1 MKAMKKEK
9 LFTRNFTLLILGQV
23 SSLTGNYTLKF
34 ALSMYV
40 LEQTGSASIFAGM
53 LSAALLPTVL
63 LSPFGGILADRANR
77 KHIMVALD
85 ALSGLSVLAV
95 GLLLPLGR
103 ELWVIGALLVLL
115 SVLAAFESPTVQACV
130 PQMVS
135 PQNLVQGNAVV
146 SQVSAV
152 TSLVTPFLGSLFYTA
167 FGIGPVFAAA
177 VACFWLTALLE
188 CMIRLEY
195 QKPPRTAGIGAIVR
209 EDLAVSAHFLRREQ
223 PDILKLLLLAAL
235 AGMFVSGTAVVG
247 FPYLV
252 RTVLGLSATYYG
264 AAESAMGAAAILGSL
279 CAGLLGKKLRVRD
292 MAAIFLS
299 FGLSLFPI
307 GFSFLLPVG
316 RMARY
321 GVLLFFFC
329 VCQLGVCIFST
340 YAITL
345 IQQRTPEQLMGKVM
359 SCVFT
364 LSMCAQ
370 PVGQVVYGALFDC
383 FSDSVYWVLIPTG
396 MLICLIAVASR
407 GFLKRMAAAEK
418 NKKDICKSRCPFSDG
433 GDDRDRTDDL
443 LNAIQTR
450 SQLSYTPIFTCRAA
464 GPATQRRILYPP
476 LPHLSSIFFL
486 FFWPLLQRGR
496 GRSLFLTVRAWRALS
511 SPSPRSPEYG
521 SGTGRSVKNSPGSV
535 PGTPPPA
542 RDGTS
547 G

>member
-85 ALSGLSVLAV
+85 TLSGLSVLAA

-177 VACFWLTALLE
+177 VVCFWLTALLE
-188 CMIRLEY
+188 CMIHLEY

-307 GFSFLLPVG
+307 GLSFLLPVG

-345 IQQRTPEQLMGKVM
+345 IQQRTSEQLMGKVM

-383 FSDSVYWVLIPTG
+383 FFDSVYWVLIPTG

-407 GFLKRMAAAEK
+407 GFLKRMEAAE
-418 NKKDICKSRCPFSDG
+418 
-433 GDDRDRTDDL
+433 
-443 LNAIQTR
+443 
-450 SQLSYTPIFTCRAA
+450 
-464 GPATQRRILYPP
+464 
-476 LPHLSSIFFL
+476 
-486 FFWPLLQRGR
+486 
-496 GRSLFLTVRAWRALS
+496 
-511 SPSPRSPEYG
+511 
-521 SGTGRSVKNSPGSV
+521 
-535 PGTPPPA
+535 
-542 RDGTS
+542 
-547 G
+547 

>member
-85 ALSGLSVLAV
+85 ALSGLSVLAA

-152 TSLVTPFLGSLFYTA
+152 TSLATPFWGSLFYTA

-177 VACFWLTALLE
+177 VVCFWLTALLE
-188 CMIRLEY
+188 CMIHLEY

-209 EDLAVSAHFLRREQ
+209 EDLALSAHFLRREQ

-292 MAAIFLS
+292 LSAIFLS

-307 GFSFLLPVG
+307 GLSFLLPVG

-370 PVGQVVYGALFDC
+370 PVGQMVYGALFDC

-396 MLICLIAVASR
+396 MLICLIAVVSR
-407 GFLKRMAAAEK
+407 GFLKRMEAAE
-418 NKKDICKSRCPFSDG
+418 
-433 GDDRDRTDDL
+433 
-443 LNAIQTR
+443 
-450 SQLSYTPIFTCRAA
+450 
-464 GPATQRRILYPP
+464 
-476 LPHLSSIFFL
+476 
-486 FFWPLLQRGR
+486 
-496 GRSLFLTVRAWRALS
+496 
-511 SPSPRSPEYG
+511 
-521 SGTGRSVKNSPGSV
+521 
-535 PGTPPPA
+535 
-542 RDGTS
+542 
-547 G
+547 

>member
-85 ALSGLSVLAV
+85 ALSGLSVLAA

-292 MAAIFLS
+292 LSAIFLS

-307 GFSFLLPVG
+307 GLSFLLPVG

-345 IQQRTPEQLMGKVM
+345 IQQRTPKQLMGKVM

-383 FSDSVYWVLIPTG
+383 FSDRVYWVLIPTG
-396 MLICLIAVASR
+396 MLICLIAVVSR
-407 GFLKRMAAAEK
+407 GFLKRMEAAE
-418 NKKDICKSRCPFSDG
+418 
-433 GDDRDRTDDL
+433 
-443 LNAIQTR
+443 
-450 SQLSYTPIFTCRAA
+450 
-464 GPATQRRILYPP
+464 
-476 LPHLSSIFFL
+476 
-486 FFWPLLQRGR
+486 
-496 GRSLFLTVRAWRALS
+496 
-511 SPSPRSPEYG
+511 
-521 SGTGRSVKNSPGSV
+521 
-535 PGTPPPA
+535 
-542 RDGTS
+542 
-547 G
+547 

>member
-9 LFTRNFTLLILGQV
+9 LFTRNFALLILGQV

-85 ALSGLSVLAV
+85 ALSGLSVLAA

-146 SQVSAV
+146 SQISAV

-177 VACFWLTALLE
+177 GVCFWLTALLE
-188 CMIRLEY
+188 CMIHLEH
-195 QKPPRTAGIGAIVR
+195 QKPPCTAGIGAIVR

-279 CAGLLGKKLRVRD
+279 CAGLMGKKLRVRD
-292 MAAIFLS
+292 LAAIFLS

-307 GFSFLLPVG
+307 GLSFLLPVG

-370 PVGQVVYGALFDC
+370 PVGQLVYGALFDC

-407 GFLKRMAAAEK
+407 GFLKRMEAAE
-418 NKKDICKSRCPFSDG
+418 
-433 GDDRDRTDDL
+433 
-443 LNAIQTR
+443 
-450 SQLSYTPIFTCRAA
+450 
-464 GPATQRRILYPP
+464 
-476 LPHLSSIFFL
+476 
-486 FFWPLLQRGR
+486 
-496 GRSLFLTVRAWRALS
+496 
-511 SPSPRSPEYG
+511 
-521 SGTGRSVKNSPGSV
+521 
-535 PGTPPPA
+535 
-542 RDGTS
+542 
-547 G
+547 

>member
-85 ALSGLSVLAV
+85 ALSGLSVLAA

-152 TSLVTPFLGSLFYTA
+152 TSLATPFLGSLFYTA

-177 VACFWLTALLE
+177 GVCFWLTALLE
-188 CMIRLEY
+188 CMIHLEH

-292 MAAIFLS
+292 LSAIFLS

-307 GFSFLLPVG
+307 GLSFLLPVG

-407 GFLKRMAAAEK
+407 GFLKRMEAAE
-418 NKKDICKSRCPFSDG
+418 
-433 GDDRDRTDDL
+433 
-443 LNAIQTR
+443 
-450 SQLSYTPIFTCRAA
+450 
-464 GPATQRRILYPP
+464 
-476 LPHLSSIFFL
+476 
-486 FFWPLLQRGR
+486 
-496 GRSLFLTVRAWRALS
+496 
-511 SPSPRSPEYG
+511 
-521 SGTGRSVKNSPGSV
+521 
-535 PGTPPPA
+535 
-542 RDGTS
+542 
-547 G
+547 

>member
-85 ALSGLSVLAV
+85 ALSGLSVLAA

-177 VACFWLTALLE
+177 VVCFWLTALLE
-188 CMIRLEY
+188 CMIHLEY

-209 EDLAVSAHFLRREQ
+209 EDLAVSVHFLRREQ

-307 GFSFLLPVG
+307 GLSFLLPVG

-345 IQQRTPEQLMGKVM
+345 IQQRTPKQLMGKVM

-396 MLICLIAVASR
+396 VLICLIAVASR
-407 GFLKRMAAAEK
+407 GFLKRMEAAE
-418 NKKDICKSRCPFSDG
+418 
-433 GDDRDRTDDL
+433 
-443 LNAIQTR
+443 
-450 SQLSYTPIFTCRAA
+450 
-464 GPATQRRILYPP
+464 
-476 LPHLSSIFFL
+476 
-486 FFWPLLQRGR
+486 
-496 GRSLFLTVRAWRALS
+496 
-511 SPSPRSPEYG
+511 
-521 SGTGRSVKNSPGSV
+521 
-535 PGTPPPA
+535 
-542 RDGTS
+542 
-547 G
+547 

>member
-85 ALSGLSVLAV
+85 ALSGLSVLAA

-177 VACFWLTALLE
+177 VVCFWLTALLE

-252 RTVLGLSATYYG
+252 RTVLGLSATYYE

-292 MAAIFLS
+292 LSAIFLS

-345 IQQRTPEQLMGKVM
+345 IQQRTPKQLMGKVM

-396 MLICLIAVASR
+396 VLICLIAVASR
-407 GFLKRMAAAEK
+407 GFLKRMEAAE
-418 NKKDICKSRCPFSDG
+418 
-433 GDDRDRTDDL
+433 
-443 LNAIQTR
+443 
-450 SQLSYTPIFTCRAA
+450 
-464 GPATQRRILYPP
+464 
-476 LPHLSSIFFL
+476 
-486 FFWPLLQRGR
+486 
-496 GRSLFLTVRAWRALS
+496 
-511 SPSPRSPEYG
+511 
-521 SGTGRSVKNSPGSV
+521 
-535 PGTPPPA
+535 
-542 RDGTS
+542 
-547 G
+547 

>member
-85 ALSGLSVLAV
+85 ALSGLSVLAA

-177 VACFWLTALLE
+177 VVCFWLTALLE

-307 GFSFLLPVG
+307 GLSFLLPVG

-345 IQQRTPEQLMGKVM
+345 IQQRTPKQLMGKVM

-383 FSDSVYWVLIPTG
+383 FSGRVYWVLISTG
-396 MLICLIAVASR
+396 MLICLIAVVSR
-407 GFLKRMAAAEK
+407 GFLKRMEAAE
-418 NKKDICKSRCPFSDG
+418 
-433 GDDRDRTDDL
+433 
-443 LNAIQTR
+443 
-450 SQLSYTPIFTCRAA
+450 
-464 GPATQRRILYPP
+464 
-476 LPHLSSIFFL
+476 
-486 FFWPLLQRGR
+486 
-496 GRSLFLTVRAWRALS
+496 
-511 SPSPRSPEYG
+511 
-521 SGTGRSVKNSPGSV
+521 
-535 PGTPPPA
+535 
-542 RDGTS
+542 
-547 G
+547 

>member
-85 ALSGLSVLAV
+85 ALSSLSVLAA

-152 TSLVTPFLGSLFYTA
+152 TSLATPFLGSLFYTA
-167 FGIGPVFAAA
+167 FGIGPVFATA
-177 VACFWLTALLE
+177 VVCFWLTALLE

-209 EDLAVSAHFLRREQ
+209 EDLALSAHFLRREQ

-292 MAAIFLS
+292 LSAIFLS

-307 GFSFLLPVG
+307 GLSFLLPVG

-370 PVGQVVYGALFDC
+370 PVGQMVYGALFDC

-396 MLICLIAVASR
+396 VLICLIAVASR
-407 GFLKRMAAAEK
+407 GFLKRMEAAE
-418 NKKDICKSRCPFSDG
+418 
-433 GDDRDRTDDL
+433 
-443 LNAIQTR
+443 
-450 SQLSYTPIFTCRAA
+450 
-464 GPATQRRILYPP
+464 
-476 LPHLSSIFFL
+476 
-486 FFWPLLQRGR
+486 
-496 GRSLFLTVRAWRALS
+496 
-511 SPSPRSPEYG
+511 
-521 SGTGRSVKNSPGSV
+521 
-535 PGTPPPA
+535 
-542 RDGTS
+542 
-547 G
+547 

>member
-85 ALSGLSVLAV
+85 ALSGLSVLAA

-177 VACFWLTALLE
+177 VVCFWLTALLE

-292 MAAIFLS
+292 LSAIFLS

-307 GFSFLLPVG
+307 GLSFLLPVG

-345 IQQRTPEQLMGKVM
+345 IQQRTPKQLMGKVM

-407 GFLKRMAAAEK
+407 GFLKRMEAVE
-418 NKKDICKSRCPFSDG
+418 
-433 GDDRDRTDDL
+433 
-443 LNAIQTR
+443 
-450 SQLSYTPIFTCRAA
+450 
-464 GPATQRRILYPP
+464 
-476 LPHLSSIFFL
+476 
-486 FFWPLLQRGR
+486 
-496 GRSLFLTVRAWRALS
+496 
-511 SPSPRSPEYG
+511 
-521 SGTGRSVKNSPGSV
+521 
-535 PGTPPPA
+535 
-542 RDGTS
+542 
-547 G
+547 

>member
-85 ALSGLSVLAV
+85 ALSGLSVLAA

-152 TSLVTPFLGSLFYTA
+152 TSLVTPFWGSLFYTA

-177 VACFWLTALLE
+177 VVCFWLTALLE
-188 CMIRLEY
+188 CMIHLEY

-292 MAAIFLS
+292 LAAIFLS

-345 IQQRTPEQLMGKVM
+345 IQQRTPKQLMGKVM

-407 GFLKRMAAAEK
+407 GFLKRMEAAE
-418 NKKDICKSRCPFSDG
+418 
-433 GDDRDRTDDL
+433 
-443 LNAIQTR
+443 
-450 SQLSYTPIFTCRAA
+450 
-464 GPATQRRILYPP
+464 
-476 LPHLSSIFFL
+476 
-486 FFWPLLQRGR
+486 
-496 GRSLFLTVRAWRALS
+496 
-511 SPSPRSPEYG
+511 
-521 SGTGRSVKNSPGSV
+521 
-535 PGTPPPA
+535 
-542 RDGTS
+542 
-547 G
+547 

>member
-292 MAAIFLS
+292 LSAIFLS

-307 GFSFLLPVG
+307 GLSFLLPVG

-345 IQQRTPEQLMGKVM
+345 IQQRTPKQLMGKVM

-383 FSDSVYWVLIPTG
+383 FSDRVYWVLIPTG
-396 MLICLIAVASR
+396 MLICLIAVVSR
-407 GFLKRMAAAEK
+407 GFLKRMEAAE
-418 NKKDICKSRCPFSDG
+418 
-433 GDDRDRTDDL
+433 
-443 LNAIQTR
+443 
-450 SQLSYTPIFTCRAA
+450 
-464 GPATQRRILYPP
+464 
-476 LPHLSSIFFL
+476 
-486 FFWPLLQRGR
+486 
-496 GRSLFLTVRAWRALS
+496 
-511 SPSPRSPEYG
+511 
-521 SGTGRSVKNSPGSV
+521 
-535 PGTPPPA
+535 
-542 RDGTS
+542 
-547 G
+547 

>member
-40 LEQTGSASIFAGM
+40 LEQTGSASIFARM

-85 ALSGLSVLAV
+85 ALSGLSVLAA

-177 VACFWLTALLE
+177 VVCFWLTALLE

-209 EDLAVSAHFLRREQ
+209 EELAVSAHFLRREQ

-292 MAAIFLS
+292 LSAIFLS
-299 FGLSLFPI
+299 FGLSLFLI
-307 GFSFLLPVG
+307 GLSFLLPVG

-370 PVGQVVYGALFDC
+370 PVGQLVYGSLFDC

-407 GFLKRMAAAEK
+407 GFLKRMEAAE
-418 NKKDICKSRCPFSDG
+418 
-433 GDDRDRTDDL
+433 
-443 LNAIQTR
+443 
-450 SQLSYTPIFTCRAA
+450 
-464 GPATQRRILYPP
+464 
-476 LPHLSSIFFL
+476 
-486 FFWPLLQRGR
+486 
-496 GRSLFLTVRAWRALS
+496 
-511 SPSPRSPEYG
+511 
-521 SGTGRSVKNSPGSV
+521 
-535 PGTPPPA
+535 
-542 RDGTS
+542 
-547 G
+547 

>member
-1 MKAMKKEK
+1 M
-9 LFTRNFTLLILGQV
+9 

-85 ALSGLSVLAV
+85 ALSGLSVLAA

-152 TSLVTPFLGSLFYTA
+152 TSLATPFLGSLFYTA

-177 VACFWLTALLE
+177 GVCFWLTALLE
-188 CMIRLEY
+188 CMIHLEH

-279 CAGLLGKKLRVRD
+279 CAGLMGKKLRVRD
-292 MAAIFLS
+292 LAAIFLS

-396 MLICLIAVASR
+396 VLICLIAVASR
-407 GFLKRMAAAEK
+407 GFLKRMEAAE
-418 NKKDICKSRCPFSDG
+418 
-433 GDDRDRTDDL
+433 
-443 LNAIQTR
+443 
-450 SQLSYTPIFTCRAA
+450 
-464 GPATQRRILYPP
+464 
-476 LPHLSSIFFL
+476 
-486 FFWPLLQRGR
+486 
-496 GRSLFLTVRAWRALS
+496 
-511 SPSPRSPEYG
+511 
-521 SGTGRSVKNSPGSV
+521 
-535 PGTPPPA
+535 
-542 RDGTS
+542 
-547 G
+547 

>member
-292 MAAIFLS
+292 LSAIFLS

-307 GFSFLLPVG
+307 GLSFLLPVG

-345 IQQRTPEQLMGKVM
+345 IQQRTPKQLMGKVM

-370 PVGQVVYGALFDC
+370 PVGQMVYGALFDC

-396 MLICLIAVASR
+396 MLICLIAVVSR
-407 GFLKRMAAAEK
+407 GFLKRMEAAE
-418 NKKDICKSRCPFSDG
+418 
-433 GDDRDRTDDL
+433 
-443 LNAIQTR
+443 
-450 SQLSYTPIFTCRAA
+450 
-464 GPATQRRILYPP
+464 
-476 LPHLSSIFFL
+476 
-486 FFWPLLQRGR
+486 
-496 GRSLFLTVRAWRALS
+496 
-511 SPSPRSPEYG
+511 
-521 SGTGRSVKNSPGSV
+521 
-535 PGTPPPA
+535 
-542 RDGTS
+542 
-547 G
+547 

>member
-85 ALSGLSVLAV
+85 ALSGLSVLAA

-177 VACFWLTALLE
+177 VVCFWLTALLE
-188 CMIRLEY
+188 CMIHLEY

-307 GFSFLLPVG
+307 GLSFLLPVG

-345 IQQRTPEQLMGKVM
+345 IQQRTPKQLMGKVM

-383 FSDSVYWVLIPTG
+383 FFDSVYWVLIPTG
-396 MLICLIAVASR
+396 VLICLIAVVSR
-407 GFLKRMAAAEK
+407 GFLKRMEAAE
-418 NKKDICKSRCPFSDG
+418 
-433 GDDRDRTDDL
+433 
-443 LNAIQTR
+443 
-450 SQLSYTPIFTCRAA
+450 
-464 GPATQRRILYPP
+464 
-476 LPHLSSIFFL
+476 
-486 FFWPLLQRGR
+486 
-496 GRSLFLTVRAWRALS
+496 
-511 SPSPRSPEYG
+511 
-521 SGTGRSVKNSPGSV
+521 
-535 PGTPPPA
+535 
-542 RDGTS
+542 
-547 G
+547 

>member
-85 ALSGLSVLAV
+85 ALSGLSVLAA

-177 VACFWLTALLE
+177 VVCFWLTALLE
-188 CMIRLEY
+188 CMIHLEY

-209 EDLAVSAHFLRREQ
+209 EDLALSAHFLRREQ

-292 MAAIFLS
+292 LSAIFLS

-307 GFSFLLPVG
+307 GLSFLLPVG
-316 RMARY
+316 TMARY

-407 GFLKRMAAAEK
+407 GFLKRMEAAE
-418 NKKDICKSRCPFSDG
+418 
-433 GDDRDRTDDL
+433 
-443 LNAIQTR
+443 
-450 SQLSYTPIFTCRAA
+450 
-464 GPATQRRILYPP
+464 
-476 LPHLSSIFFL
+476 
-486 FFWPLLQRGR
+486 
-496 GRSLFLTVRAWRALS
+496 
-511 SPSPRSPEYG
+511 
-521 SGTGRSVKNSPGSV
+521 
-535 PGTPPPA
+535 
-542 RDGTS
+542 
-547 G
+547 

>member
-1 MKAMKKEK
+1 MKEMQKEK

-85 ALSGLSVLAV
+85 ALSGLSVLAA

-177 VACFWLTALLE
+177 VVCFWLTALLE
-188 CMIRLEY
+188 CMIHLEY

-292 MAAIFLS
+292 LSAIFLS

-307 GFSFLLPVG
+307 GLSFLLPVG

-345 IQQRTPEQLMGKVM
+345 IQQRTPKQLMGKVM

-396 MLICLIAVASR
+396 MLICLIAVASQ
-407 GFLKRMAAAEK
+407 GFLKRMEAAE
-418 NKKDICKSRCPFSDG
+418 
-433 GDDRDRTDDL
+433 
-443 LNAIQTR
+443 
-450 SQLSYTPIFTCRAA
+450 
-464 GPATQRRILYPP
+464 
-476 LPHLSSIFFL
+476 
-486 FFWPLLQRGR
+486 
-496 GRSLFLTVRAWRALS
+496 
-511 SPSPRSPEYG
+511 
-521 SGTGRSVKNSPGSV
+521 
-535 PGTPPPA
+535 
-542 RDGTS
+542 
-547 G
+547 

>member
-85 ALSGLSVLAV
+85 ALSGLSVLAA

-103 ELWVIGALLVLL
+103 ELWMIGALLVLL

-177 VACFWLTALLE
+177 VVCFWLTALLE

-279 CAGLLGKKLRVRD
+279 CAGMMGKKLRVRD
-292 MAAIFLS
+292 LAVIFLS

-345 IQQRTPEQLMGKVM
+345 IQQRTPKQLMGKVM

-370 PVGQVVYGALFDC
+370 PVGQLVYGALFDC

-407 GFLKRMAAAEK
+407 VFFKRMEAAE
-418 NKKDICKSRCPFSDG
+418 
-433 GDDRDRTDDL
+433 
-443 LNAIQTR
+443 
-450 SQLSYTPIFTCRAA
+450 
-464 GPATQRRILYPP
+464 
-476 LPHLSSIFFL
+476 
-486 FFWPLLQRGR
+486 
-496 GRSLFLTVRAWRALS
+496 
-511 SPSPRSPEYG
+511 
-521 SGTGRSVKNSPGSV
+521 
-535 PGTPPPA
+535 
-542 RDGTS
+542 
-547 G
+547 

>member
-85 ALSGLSVLAV
+85 ALSGLSVLAA

-152 TSLVTPFLGSLFYTA
+152 TSLVTPFWGSLFYTA

-177 VACFWLTALLE
+177 VVCFWLTALLE

-370 PVGQVVYGALFDC
+370 PVGQLVYGALFDC

-407 GFLKRMAAAEK
+407 GFLKRMEAAE
-418 NKKDICKSRCPFSDG
+418 
-433 GDDRDRTDDL
+433 
-443 LNAIQTR
+443 
-450 SQLSYTPIFTCRAA
+450 
-464 GPATQRRILYPP
+464 
-476 LPHLSSIFFL
+476 
-486 FFWPLLQRGR
+486 
-496 GRSLFLTVRAWRALS
+496 
-511 SPSPRSPEYG
+511 
-521 SGTGRSVKNSPGSV
+521 
-535 PGTPPPA
+535 
-542 RDGTS
+542 
-547 G
+547 

>member
-1 MKAMKKEK
+1 M
-9 LFTRNFTLLILGQV
+9 

-85 ALSGLSVLAV
+85 ALSGLSVLAA

-177 VACFWLTALLE
+177 VVCFWLTALLE

-292 MAAIFLS
+292 LSAIFLS

-307 GFSFLLPVG
+307 GLSFLLPVG

-345 IQQRTPEQLMGKVM
+345 IQQRTPKQLMGKVM

-383 FSDSVYWVLIPTG
+383 FFDSVYWVLIPTG
-396 MLICLIAVASR
+396 MLICLIALASQ
-407 GFLKRMAAAEK
+407 GFLKRMEAAE
-418 NKKDICKSRCPFSDG
+418 
-433 GDDRDRTDDL
+433 
-443 LNAIQTR
+443 
-450 SQLSYTPIFTCRAA
+450 
-464 GPATQRRILYPP
+464 
-476 LPHLSSIFFL
+476 
-486 FFWPLLQRGR
+486 
-496 GRSLFLTVRAWRALS
+496 
-511 SPSPRSPEYG
+511 
-521 SGTGRSVKNSPGSV
+521 
-535 PGTPPPA
+535 
-542 RDGTS
+542 
-547 G
+547 

>member
-85 ALSGLSVLAV
+85 ALSGLSVLAA

-177 VACFWLTALLE
+177 VVCFWLTALLE
-188 CMIRLEY
+188 CMIHLEY

-292 MAAIFLS
+292 LAAIFLS

-345 IQQRTPEQLMGKVM
+345 IQQRTPKQLMGKVM

-370 PVGQVVYGALFDC
+370 PVGQMVYGALFDC

-396 MLICLIAVASR
+396 VLICLIAVASR
-407 GFLKRMAAAEK
+407 GFLKRMEAAE
-418 NKKDICKSRCPFSDG
+418 
-433 GDDRDRTDDL
+433 
-443 LNAIQTR
+443 
-450 SQLSYTPIFTCRAA
+450 
-464 GPATQRRILYPP
+464 
-476 LPHLSSIFFL
+476 
-486 FFWPLLQRGR
+486 
-496 GRSLFLTVRAWRALS
+496 
-511 SPSPRSPEYG
+511 
-521 SGTGRSVKNSPGSV
+521 
-535 PGTPPPA
+535 
-542 RDGTS
+542 
-547 G
+547 

>member
-85 ALSGLSVLAV
+85 ALSGLSVLAA

-177 VACFWLTALLE
+177 VVCFWLTALLE
-188 CMIRLEY
+188 CMIHLEH
-195 QKPPRTAGIGAIVR
+195 QKLPRTAGIDAIVR
-209 EDLAVSAHFLRREQ
+209 EDLAVSAHFLRWEQ

-235 AGMFVSGTAVVG
+235 AGMVVSGTAVVG

-292 MAAIFLS
+292 LSAIFLS

-316 RMARY
+316 TMARY

-370 PVGQVVYGALFDC
+370 PVGQLVYGALFDC

-407 GFLKRMAAAEK
+407 GFLKRMEAAE
-418 NKKDICKSRCPFSDG
+418 
-433 GDDRDRTDDL
+433 
-443 LNAIQTR
+443 
-450 SQLSYTPIFTCRAA
+450 
-464 GPATQRRILYPP
+464 
-476 LPHLSSIFFL
+476 
-486 FFWPLLQRGR
+486 
-496 GRSLFLTVRAWRALS
+496 
-511 SPSPRSPEYG
+511 
-521 SGTGRSVKNSPGSV
+521 
-535 PGTPPPA
+535 
-542 RDGTS
+542 
-547 G
+547 

>member
-85 ALSGLSVLAV
+85 ALSGLSVLAA

-209 EDLAVSAHFLRREQ
+209 EDLALSAHFLRREQ

-279 CAGLLGKKLRVRD
+279 CAGLMGKKLRVRD
-292 MAAIFLS
+292 LSAIFLS

-307 GFSFLLPVG
+307 GLSFLLPVG

-407 GFLKRMAAAEK
+407 GFLKRMEAAE
-418 NKKDICKSRCPFSDG
+418 
-433 GDDRDRTDDL
+433 
-443 LNAIQTR
+443 
-450 SQLSYTPIFTCRAA
+450 
-464 GPATQRRILYPP
+464 
-476 LPHLSSIFFL
+476 
-486 FFWPLLQRGR
+486 
-496 GRSLFLTVRAWRALS
+496 
-511 SPSPRSPEYG
+511 
-521 SGTGRSVKNSPGSV
+521 
-535 PGTPPPA
+535 
-542 RDGTS
+542 
-547 G
+547 

>member
-85 ALSGLSVLAV
+85 ALSGLSVLAA

-146 SQVSAV
+146 GQVSAV

-177 VACFWLTALLE
+177 VVCFWLTALLE
-188 CMIRLEY
+188 CMIHLEY

-292 MAAIFLS
+292 LAAIFLS

-316 RMARY
+316 TMARY

-345 IQQRTPEQLMGKVM
+345 IQQRTPKQLMGKVM

-383 FSDSVYWVLIPTG
+383 FFDSVYWVLIPTG

-407 GFLKRMAAAEK
+407 GFLKRMEAAE
-418 NKKDICKSRCPFSDG
+418 
-433 GDDRDRTDDL
+433 
-443 LNAIQTR
+443 
-450 SQLSYTPIFTCRAA
+450 
-464 GPATQRRILYPP
+464 
-476 LPHLSSIFFL
+476 
-486 FFWPLLQRGR
+486 
-496 GRSLFLTVRAWRALS
+496 
-511 SPSPRSPEYG
+511 
-521 SGTGRSVKNSPGSV
+521 
-535 PGTPPPA
+535 
-542 RDGTS
+542 
-547 G
+547 

>member
-85 ALSGLSVLAV
+85 ALSGLSVLAA

-152 TSLVTPFLGSLFYTA
+152 TSLATPFWGSLFYTA

-292 MAAIFLS
+292 LSAIFLS

-307 GFSFLLPVG
+307 GLSFLLPVG

-407 GFLKRMAAAEK
+407 GFLKRMEAAE
-418 NKKDICKSRCPFSDG
+418 
-433 GDDRDRTDDL
+433 
-443 LNAIQTR
+443 
-450 SQLSYTPIFTCRAA
+450 
-464 GPATQRRILYPP
+464 
-476 LPHLSSIFFL
+476 
-486 FFWPLLQRGR
+486 
-496 GRSLFLTVRAWRALS
+496 
-511 SPSPRSPEYG
+511 
-521 SGTGRSVKNSPGSV
+521 
-535 PGTPPPA
+535 
-542 RDGTS
+542 
-547 G
+547 

>member
-85 ALSGLSVLAV
+85 ALSGLSVLAA

-177 VACFWLTALLE
+177 VVCFWLTALLE
-188 CMIRLEY
+188 CMIHLEY

-292 MAAIFLS
+292 LSAIFLS

-307 GFSFLLPVG
+307 GLSFLLPVG

-345 IQQRTPEQLMGKVM
+345 IQQRTPKQLMGKVM

-383 FSDSVYWVLIPTG
+383 FFDSVYWVLIPTG
-396 MLICLIAVASR
+396 VLICLIAVASR
-407 GFLKRMAAAEK
+407 GFLKRMEAAE
-418 NKKDICKSRCPFSDG
+418 
-433 GDDRDRTDDL
+433 
-443 LNAIQTR
+443 
-450 SQLSYTPIFTCRAA
+450 
-464 GPATQRRILYPP
+464 
-476 LPHLSSIFFL
+476 
-486 FFWPLLQRGR
+486 
-496 GRSLFLTVRAWRALS
+496 
-511 SPSPRSPEYG
+511 
-521 SGTGRSVKNSPGSV
+521 
-535 PGTPPPA
+535 
-542 RDGTS
+542 
-547 G
+547 

>member
-85 ALSGLSVLAV
+85 TLSGLVVLAA

-177 VACFWLTALLE
+177 VVCFWLTALLE
-188 CMIRLEY
+188 CMIHLEY

-292 MAAIFLS
+292 LSAIFLS

-307 GFSFLLPVG
+307 GLSFLLPVG

-370 PVGQVVYGALFDC
+370 PVGQMVYGALFDC

-396 MLICLIAVASR
+396 MLICLIAVVSR
-407 GFLKRMAAAEK
+407 GFLKRMEAAE
-418 NKKDICKSRCPFSDG
+418 
-433 GDDRDRTDDL
+433 
-443 LNAIQTR
+443 
-450 SQLSYTPIFTCRAA
+450 
-464 GPATQRRILYPP
+464 
-476 LPHLSSIFFL
+476 
-486 FFWPLLQRGR
+486 
-496 GRSLFLTVRAWRALS
+496 
-511 SPSPRSPEYG
+511 
-521 SGTGRSVKNSPGSV
+521 
-535 PGTPPPA
+535 
-542 RDGTS
+542 
-547 G
+547 

>member
-53 LSAALLPTVL
+53 LSTALLPTVL
-63 LSPFGGILADRANR
+63 LSPFGGILADRTNR

-85 ALSGLSVLAV
+85 ALSGLSVLAA

-188 CMIRLEY
+188 CMIHLEY

-209 EDLAVSAHFLRREQ
+209 EDLALSAHFLRREQ

-252 RTVLGLSATYYG
+252 RMVLGLSATYYG

-307 GFSFLLPVG
+307 GLSFLLPVG

-383 FSDSVYWVLIPTG
+383 FSDSVYWGLIPTG
-396 MLICLIAVASR
+396 MLICLIAVVSR
-407 GFLKRMAAAEK
+407 GFLKRMEAAE
-418 NKKDICKSRCPFSDG
+418 
-433 GDDRDRTDDL
+433 
-443 LNAIQTR
+443 
-450 SQLSYTPIFTCRAA
+450 
-464 GPATQRRILYPP
+464 
-476 LPHLSSIFFL
+476 
-486 FFWPLLQRGR
+486 
-496 GRSLFLTVRAWRALS
+496 
-511 SPSPRSPEYG
+511 
-521 SGTGRSVKNSPGSV
+521 
-535 PGTPPPA
+535 
-542 RDGTS
+542 
-547 G
+547 

>member
-85 ALSGLSVLAV
+85 ALSGLSVLAA

-188 CMIRLEY
+188 CMIHLEY

-209 EDLAVSAHFLRREQ
+209 EELAVSAHFLRREQ

-279 CAGLLGKKLRVRD
+279 CAGLMGKKLRVRD
-292 MAAIFLS
+292 LSAIFLS

-307 GFSFLLPVG
+307 GLSFLLPVG

-345 IQQRTPEQLMGKVM
+345 IQQRTPKQLMGKVM

-370 PVGQVVYGALFDC
+370 PVGQMVYGALFDC
-383 FSDSVYWVLIPTG
+383 FSDRVYWVLIPTG

-407 GFLKRMAAAEK
+407 GFLKRMEAAE
-418 NKKDICKSRCPFSDG
+418 
-433 GDDRDRTDDL
+433 
-443 LNAIQTR
+443 
-450 SQLSYTPIFTCRAA
+450 
-464 GPATQRRILYPP
+464 
-476 LPHLSSIFFL
+476 
-486 FFWPLLQRGR
+486 
-496 GRSLFLTVRAWRALS
+496 
-511 SPSPRSPEYG
+511 
-521 SGTGRSVKNSPGSV
+521 
-535 PGTPPPA
+535 
-542 RDGTS
+542 
-547 G
+547 

>member
-85 ALSGLSVLAV
+85 ALSGLSVLAA

-177 VACFWLTALLE
+177 VVCFWLTALLE
-188 CMIRLEY
+188 CMIHLEH
-195 QKPPRTAGIGAIVR
+195 QKLPRTAGIGAIVR

-292 MAAIFLS
+292 LSAIFLS

-345 IQQRTPEQLMGKVM
+345 IQQRTPKQLMGKVM

-383 FSDSVYWVLIPTG
+383 FSDRVYWVLIPTG
-396 MLICLIAVASR
+396 MFICLIAVVSR
-407 GFLKRMAAAEK
+407 GFLKRMEAAE
-418 NKKDICKSRCPFSDG
+418 
-433 GDDRDRTDDL
+433 
-443 LNAIQTR
+443 
-450 SQLSYTPIFTCRAA
+450 
-464 GPATQRRILYPP
+464 
-476 LPHLSSIFFL
+476 
-486 FFWPLLQRGR
+486 
-496 GRSLFLTVRAWRALS
+496 
-511 SPSPRSPEYG
+511 
-521 SGTGRSVKNSPGSV
+521 
-535 PGTPPPA
+535 
-542 RDGTS
+542 
-547 G
+547 

>member
-85 ALSGLSVLAV
+85 ALSGLSVLAA

-177 VACFWLTALLE
+177 VVCFWLTALLE
-188 CMIRLEY
+188 CMIHLEY

-209 EDLAVSAHFLRREQ
+209 EDLAVSAHFLRWEQ

-292 MAAIFLS
+292 LSAIFLS

-307 GFSFLLPVG
+307 GLSFLLPVG

-407 GFLKRMAAAEK
+407 GFLKRMEAAE
-418 NKKDICKSRCPFSDG
+418 
-433 GDDRDRTDDL
+433 
-443 LNAIQTR
+443 
-450 SQLSYTPIFTCRAA
+450 
-464 GPATQRRILYPP
+464 
-476 LPHLSSIFFL
+476 
-486 FFWPLLQRGR
+486 
-496 GRSLFLTVRAWRALS
+496 
-511 SPSPRSPEYG
+511 
-521 SGTGRSVKNSPGSV
+521 
-535 PGTPPPA
+535 
-542 RDGTS
+542 
-547 G
+547 

>member
-85 ALSGLSVLAV
+85 ALSGLSVLAA

-177 VACFWLTALLE
+177 VVCFWLTALLE
-188 CMIRLEY
+188 CMIHLEY

-292 MAAIFLS
+292 LSAIFLS
-299 FGLSLFPI
+299 FGLSLFLI
-307 GFSFLLPVG
+307 GLSFLLPVG

-345 IQQRTPEQLMGKVM
+345 IQQRTPKQLMGKVM

-407 GFLKRMAAAEK
+407 GFLKRMEAAE
-418 NKKDICKSRCPFSDG
+418 
-433 GDDRDRTDDL
+433 
-443 LNAIQTR
+443 
-450 SQLSYTPIFTCRAA
+450 
-464 GPATQRRILYPP
+464 
-476 LPHLSSIFFL
+476 
-486 FFWPLLQRGR
+486 
-496 GRSLFLTVRAWRALS
+496 
-511 SPSPRSPEYG
+511 
-521 SGTGRSVKNSPGSV
+521 
-535 PGTPPPA
+535 
-542 RDGTS
+542 
-547 G
+547 

>member
-85 ALSGLSVLAV
+85 ALSGLSVLAA

-167 FGIGPVFAAA
+167 FGIGPVFAASA
-177 VACFWLTALLE
+177 VCFWLTALLE
-188 CMIRLEY
+188 CMIHLEY

-209 EDLAVSAHFLRREQ
+209 EDLALSAHFLRREQ

-345 IQQRTPEQLMGKVM
+345 IQQRTPKQLMGKVM

-396 MLICLIAVASR
+396 VLICLIAVASR
-407 GFLKRMAAAEK
+407 GFLKRMEAAE
-418 NKKDICKSRCPFSDG
+418 
-433 GDDRDRTDDL
+433 
-443 LNAIQTR
+443 
-450 SQLSYTPIFTCRAA
+450 
-464 GPATQRRILYPP
+464 
-476 LPHLSSIFFL
+476 
-486 FFWPLLQRGR
+486 
-496 GRSLFLTVRAWRALS
+496 
-511 SPSPRSPEYG
+511 
-521 SGTGRSVKNSPGSV
+521 
-535 PGTPPPA
+535 
-542 RDGTS
+542 
-547 G
+547 

>member
-85 ALSGLSVLAV
+85 ALSGLSVLAA

-177 VACFWLTALLE
+177 VVCFWLTALLE

-307 GFSFLLPVG
+307 GLSFLLPVG

-345 IQQRTPEQLMGKVM
+345 IQQRTPKQLMGKVM

-396 MLICLIAVASR
+396 VLICLIAVASR
-407 GFLKRMAAAEK
+407 GFLKRMEAAE
-418 NKKDICKSRCPFSDG
+418 
-433 GDDRDRTDDL
+433 
-443 LNAIQTR
+443 
-450 SQLSYTPIFTCRAA
+450 
-464 GPATQRRILYPP
+464 
-476 LPHLSSIFFL
+476 
-486 FFWPLLQRGR
+486 
-496 GRSLFLTVRAWRALS
+496 
-511 SPSPRSPEYG
+511 
-521 SGTGRSVKNSPGSV
+521 
-535 PGTPPPA
+535 
-542 RDGTS
+542 
-547 G
+547 

>member
-85 ALSGLSVLAV
+85 ALSGLSVLAA

-188 CMIRLEY
+188 CMIHLEY

-292 MAAIFLS
+292 LSAIFLS

-307 GFSFLLPVG
+307 GLSFLLPVG

-345 IQQRTPEQLMGKVM
+345 IQQRTPKQLMGKVM

-407 GFLKRMAAAEK
+407 VFFKRMEAAE
-418 NKKDICKSRCPFSDG
+418 
-433 GDDRDRTDDL
+433 
-443 LNAIQTR
+443 
-450 SQLSYTPIFTCRAA
+450 
-464 GPATQRRILYPP
+464 
-476 LPHLSSIFFL
+476 
-486 FFWPLLQRGR
+486 
-496 GRSLFLTVRAWRALS
+496 
-511 SPSPRSPEYG
+511 
-521 SGTGRSVKNSPGSV
+521 
-535 PGTPPPA
+535 
-542 RDGTS
+542 
-547 G
+547 